1 MYKSLVSM
9 VTRLAGA
16 KYSSNGDLYL
26 EYFFLVLRLKFSG
39 IQPVLSPN

>member
-9 VTRLAGA
+9 VTKLACA
-16 KYSSNGDLYL
+16 KCSSNRDLYL